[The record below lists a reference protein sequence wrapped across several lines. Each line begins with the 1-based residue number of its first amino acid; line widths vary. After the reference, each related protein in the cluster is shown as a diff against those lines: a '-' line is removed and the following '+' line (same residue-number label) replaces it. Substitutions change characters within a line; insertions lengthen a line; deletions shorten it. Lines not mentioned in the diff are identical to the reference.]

1 MGLWAQAET
10 RNSEVLAY
18 LNAENLSYEIV
29 YHDTPDEQKDAL
41 AQGAVDVISSVS
53 LPPIANSRIAAQ
65 FAPRP
70 YYFASTKGN
79 TDLVRTLDETIAR
92 VDQVDP
98 NLQDTLYDT
107 YFRVVNDAFV
117 LSDSQKSVLNGMG
130 TLRVLCAENAAPYAY
145 SMEDAPSGMLV
156 SILRDFAGKAGLDLE
171 YTFCS
176 DREST
181 REMLLSG
188 DYDVFVGVHLTS
200 GLCAQL
206 GFINSAAVIQTTL
219 AYAQSPTKSLPA
231 DERDITI
238 ALVRGLEEQI
248 STAGYKAVVL
258 CDDAEGCIQAV
269 ESGKAD
275 VAAADRA
282 SLEYYIY
289 ESGSSLVT
297 SLIPGQTQNTDIA
310 VSRACDTAL
319 LAAMNNDIY
328 SISEEDLAAYLSTG
342 NLHSDRFS
350 LAAFTR
356 RHPVQAAVIVAS
368 ATAIL
373 AAVIFI
379 LLSRSAKERSAMQA
393 LHNTQLQEA
402 LSIDRET
409 NAAKTTF
416 LSNMSHDIRT
426 PMNAVI
432 GFSSLLA
439 KEPDNSVKVRE
450 YTRKISAASNH
461 LLGLINDILDIS
473 KIESGK
479 MSLRQSVFSIDE
491 LMKSINVIIRPMAGE
506 KRQSF
511 QISMGDMPHELFV
524 GDKNR
529 LNQVLINL
537 LSNAIKY
544 TPMEGH
550 IRFAVSDL
558 GGSSSSF
565 ERIQF
570 IVSDDGYGMTQ
581 EFQKIIF
588 EPFTRAESST
598 VNKEV
603 GTGRSRH
610 HQKHHR
616 PDGRHHRRGEP
627 SGARDHLYRGP
638 HRPPGRAGD
647 GGRSPAAPG
656 GGATLG
662 ASASSWWRTT
672 RSTPMWPSSSWKR
685 WAVWSPRRKTG
696 RMPWSSLRA
705 RPPAGST
712 PSSWT
717 CGCR

>member
-41 AQGAVDVISSVS
+41 AQGAVDVIFSVS

-92 VDQVDP
+92 IDQVDP

-145 SMEDAPSGMLV
+145 SMEGAPSGMLV

-289 ESGSSLVT
+289 ESGSSRVT

-368 ATAIL
+368 APAIL

-379 LLSRSAKERSAMQA
+379 LLSRSAKERSAMQT

-402 LSIDRET
+402 LSIDREAT
-409 NAAKTTF
+409 AAKTTF
-416 LSNMSHDIRT
+416 LSNMPHDIRT
-426 PMNAVI
+426 PMIAVVGLTHLALEEDLGTI
-432 GFSSLLA
+432 RSYLDKIDASS
-439 KEPDNSVKVRE
+439 DF
-450 YTRKISAASNH
+450 
-461 LLGLINDILDIS
+461 LLGLINDVLDMS
-473 KIESGK
+473 KIESGGLTL
-479 MSLRQSVFSIDE
+479 SPEPLTRAEFADSIE
-491 LMKSINVIIRPMAGE
+491 TVIRPLMDSRRLRFECRLDDGPDCILVDWL
-506 KRQSF
+506 RF
-511 QISMGDMPHELFV
+511 NQIFL
-524 GDKNR
+524 
-529 LNQVLINL
+529 NL
-537 LSNAIKY
+537 LSNAAQY
-544 TPMEGH
+544 TPTGGQVFLVMEQRPAGAGESH
-550 IRFAVSDL
+550 LRF
-558 GGSSSSF
+558 
-565 ERIQF
+565 
-570 IVSDDGYGMTQ
+570 
-581 EFQKIIF
+581 
-588 EPFTRAESST
+588 T
-598 VNKEV
+598 V
-603 GTGRSRH
+603 
-610 HQKHHR
+610 
-616 PDGRHHRRGEP
+616 
-627 SGARDHLYRGP
+627 RD
-638 HRPPGRAGD
+638 
-647 GGRSPAAPG
+647 SG
-656 GGATLG
+656 GGFFRPFFAKEAGENFPLP
-662 ASASSWWRTT
+662 AF
-672 RSTPMWPSSSWKR
+672 
-685 WAVWSPRRKTG
+685 RKKTMGNG
-696 RMPWSSLRA
+696 RFSLDI
-705 RPPAGST
+705 P
-712 PSSWT
+712 
-717 CGCR
+717 

>member
-1 MGLWAQAET
+1 M
-10 RNSEVLAY
+10 
-18 LNAENLSYEIV
+18 
-29 YHDTPDEQKDAL
+29 
-41 AQGAVDVISSVS
+41 DVISSVS
-53 LPPIANSRIAAQ
+53 LSPIANSRIVAQ

-92 VDQVDP
+92 IDQVDP

-145 SMEDAPSGMLV
+145 SMEGAPSGMLV
-156 SILRDFAGKAGLDLE
+156 SILRNFAGKAGLDLE

-188 DYDVFVGVHLTS
+188 AYDVFVGVHLIS

-310 VSRACDTAL
+310 VSRACDAAL

-393 LHNTQLQEA
+393 LHNTQLQET

-432 GFSSLLA
+432 GFSTLLA
-439 KEPDNSVKVRE
+439 KAPDNSVKVRE

-473 KIESGK
+473 KIESGGLTL
-479 MSLRQSVFSIDE
+479 SPEPLTRAEFADSIE
-491 LMKSINVIIRPMAGE
+491 MVIRPLMDSRRLRFECRLDDGPDCILVD
-506 KRQSF
+506 RLRF
-511 QISMGDMPHELFV
+511 NQIFLY
-524 GDKNR
+524 
-529 LNQVLINL
+529 L
-537 LSNAIKY
+537 LSNAAQY
-544 TPMEGH
+544 TPT
-550 IRFAVSDL
+550 
-558 GGSSSSF
+558 GG
-565 ERIQF
+565 
-570 IVSDDGYGMTQ
+570 
-581 EFQKIIF
+581 
-588 EPFTRAESST
+588 
-598 VNKEV
+598 
-603 GTGRSRH
+603 
-610 HQKHHR
+610 
-616 PDGRHHRRGEP
+616 
-627 SGARDHLYRGP
+627 
-638 HRPPGRAGD
+638 
-647 GGRSPAAPG
+647 
-656 GGATLG
+656 
-662 ASASSWWRTT
+662 
-672 RSTPMWPSSSWKR
+672 
-685 WAVWSPRRKTG
+685 
-696 RMPWSSLRA
+696 
-705 RPPAGST
+705 
-712 PSSWT
+712 
-717 CGCR
+717 

>member
-18 LNAENLSYEIV
+18 LNAENLSCEIV
-29 YHDTPDEQKDAL
+29 YHDTADEQKDAL

-79 TDLVRTLDETIAR
+79 TDLVRTLVETIAR

-145 SMEDAPSGMLV
+145 SMEGAPSGMLV
-156 SILRDFAGKAGLDLE
+156 SILRNFAGKAGLDLE

-342 NLHSDRFS
+342 NLHSDSFS

-379 LLSRSAKERSAMQA
+379 LLSWSAKERSAMQA

-402 LSIDRET
+402 LSIDREAT
-409 NAAKTTF
+409 AAKTTF

-426 PMNAVI
+426 PMNAIVGLTHLALEEDLGTI
-432 GFSSLLA
+432 RSYLDKIDASS
-439 KEPDNSVKVRE
+439 DF
-450 YTRKISAASNH
+450 
-461 LLGLINDILDIS
+461 LLGLINDVLDMS
-473 KIESGK
+473 KIESGGLTL
-479 MSLRQSVFSIDE
+479 SPEPLTRAEFADSID
-491 LMKSINVIIRPMAGE
+491 SVIRPLMDSRRLRFECRLDDGPDCILVA
-506 KRQSF
+506 RLRF
-511 QISMGDMPHELFV
+511 NQIFL
-524 GDKNR
+524 
-529 LNQVLINL
+529 NL
-537 LSNAIKY
+537 LSNAAQY
-544 TPMEGH
+544 TPAGGQVSLVMEELPAG
-550 IRFAVSDL
+550 
-558 GGSSSSF
+558 
-565 ERIQF
+565 ERPWGQ
-570 IVSDDGYGMTQ
+570 
-581 EFQKIIF
+581 
-588 EPFTRAESST
+588 A
-598 VNKEV
+598 
-603 GTGRSRH
+603 
-610 HQKHHR
+610 
-616 PDGRHHRRGEP
+616 
-627 SGARDHLYRGP
+627 
-638 HRPPGRAGD
+638 RPPGGGQRDQHLCGQAHPGRGGLCGHHGGKRVGCPGAVRGLGPRLVRRHPHGRADAGD
-647 GGRSPAAPG
+647 ERHRSHQSHPGSRPSGR
-656 GGATLG
+656 
-662 ASASSWWRTT
+662 
-672 RSTPMWPSSSWKR
+672 
-685 WAVWSPRRKTG
+685 RRRPHHRHDSRRLCRRAEAHSG
-696 RMPWSSLRA
+696 RGDE
-705 RPPAGST
+705 RPPGQAH
-712 PSSWT
+712 
-717 CGCR
+717 

>member
-1 MGLWAQAET
+1 M
-10 RNSEVLAY
+10 
-18 LNAENLSYEIV
+18 
-29 YHDTPDEQKDAL
+29 
-41 AQGAVDVISSVS
+41 
-53 LPPIANSRIAAQ
+53 
-65 FAPRP
+65 
-70 YYFASTKGN
+70 
-79 TDLVRTLDETIAR
+79 
-92 VDQVDP
+92 
-98 NLQDTLYDT
+98 
-107 YFRVVNDAFV
+107 
-117 LSDSQKSVLNGMG
+117 
-130 TLRVLCAENAAPYAY
+130 
-145 SMEDAPSGMLV
+145 
-156 SILRDFAGKAGLDLE
+156 
-171 YTFCS
+171 
-176 DREST
+176 
-181 REMLLSG
+181 
-188 DYDVFVGVHLTS
+188 
-200 GLCAQL
+200 
-206 GFINSAAVIQTTL
+206 
-219 AYAQSPTKSLPA
+219 
-231 DERDITI
+231 
-238 ALVRGLEEQI
+238 
-248 STAGYKAVVL
+248 VL

-368 ATAIL
+368 APAIL

-393 LHNTQLQEA
+393 LHNAQLQEA
-402 LSIDRET
+402 LSIDREA

-432 GFSSLLA
+432 GFSTLLA
-439 KEPDNSVKVRE
+439 KAPDNSVKVRE
-450 YTRKISAASNH
+450 YTRKISAASSH
-461 LLGLINDILDIS
+461 LLGLINDVLDMS

-491 LMKSINVIIRPMAGE
+491 LMESINVIIRPMAGE

-544 TPMEGH
+544 TPAGGQVSPIMEERPAGERPWGQAHPPGGGQRDQHLCGQAHPGRGELCGH
-550 IRFAVSDL
+550 HGGKRVGCPGAVRGL
-558 GGSSSSF
+558 GPRLVRRHPHGRADAGDERHRSHQSHPGSRPSGRRRRPHHRHDS
-565 ERIQF
+565 RRLCR
-570 IVSDDGYGMTQ
+570 
-581 EFQKIIF
+581 
-588 EPFTRAESST
+588 RAEAHP
-598 VNKEV
+598 
-603 GTGRSRH
+603 GRG
-610 HQKHHR
+610 
-616 PDGRHHRRGEP
+616 DE
-627 SGARDHLYRGP
+627 
-638 HRPPGRAGD
+638 RPPGQAHRSAPPLRGAGGPD
-647 GGRSPAAPG
+647 RGPPGPESGPLKNCPCRDSG
-656 GGATLG
+656 GGFFRPFFAKEAGENFPLP
-662 ASASSWWRTT
+662 AF
-672 RSTPMWPSSSWKR
+672 
-685 WAVWSPRRKTG
+685 RKKTMGNG
-696 RMPWSSLRA
+696 RFSLDI
-705 RPPAGST
+705 P
-712 PSSWT
+712 
-717 CGCR
+717 

>member
-1 MGLWAQAET
+1 MGLWAQTET

-29 YHDTPDEQKDAL
+29 YHDTPDEQKVAL
-41 AQGAVDVISSVS
+41 AQGAVDAISSVS
-53 LPPIANSRIAAQ
+53 LPPIANSRIVAQ

-79 TDLVRTLDETIAR
+79 TDLIRTLDETIAR

-145 SMEDAPSGMLV
+145 SMEGAPSGMLV
-156 SILRDFAGKAGLDLE
+156 SILRNFAGKAGLDLE

-200 GLCAQL
+200 GLCTQL

-289 ESGSSLVT
+289 ESGSALVT

-393 LHNTQLQEA
+393 LHNTQLQET
-402 LSIDRET
+402 LSIDREA

-426 PMNAVI
+426 PMNAII
-432 GFSSLLA
+432 GFSTLLA
-439 KEPDNSVKVRE
+439 KVPDNSVKVRE
-450 YTRKISAASNH
+450 YTRKISAASSH

-473 KIESGK
+473 KIESGGLAL
-479 MSLRQSVFSIDE
+479 SPEPLTRAEFADSIDT
-491 LMKSINVIIRPMAGE
+491 VIRPLMDSRRLRFECRLDDGPDCILVA
-506 KRQSF
+506 RLRF
-511 QISMGDMPHELFV
+511 NQIFL
-524 GDKNR
+524 
-529 LNQVLINL
+529 NL
-537 LSNAIKY
+537 LSNAAKY
-544 TPMEGH
+544 TPAGGQVSPIMEERSAGAGESH
-550 IRFAVSDL
+550 LRF
-558 GGSSSSF
+558 
-565 ERIQF
+565 
-570 IVSDDGYGMTQ
+570 
-581 EFQKIIF
+581 
-588 EPFTRAESST
+588 T
-598 VNKEV
+598 V
-603 GTGRSRH
+603 
-610 HQKHHR
+610 
-616 PDGRHHRRGEP
+616 
-627 SGARDHLYRGP
+627 RD
-638 HRPPGRAGD
+638 
-647 GGRSPAAPG
+647 SG
-656 GGATLG
+656 GGFFRPFFAKEAGENFPLP
-662 ASASSWWRTT
+662 AF
-672 RSTPMWPSSSWKR
+672 
-685 WAVWSPRRKTG
+685 RKKTMGNG
-696 RMPWSSLRA
+696 RFSLDI
-705 RPPAGST
+705 P
-712 PSSWT
+712 
-717 CGCR
+717 

>member
-29 YHDTPDEQKDAL
+29 YHDTADEQKDAL

-53 LPPIANSRIAAQ
+53 LPPIANSRIVAQ

-145 SMEDAPSGMLV
+145 SMEGAPSGMLV
-156 SILRDFAGKAGLDLE
+156 SILRNFAGKAGQDLE

-231 DERDITI
+231 DEGDITI

-356 RHPVQAAVIVAS
+356 RHPVQAAVIVTS

-402 LSIDRET
+402 LSIDREAT
-409 NAAKTTF
+409 AAKTTF

-432 GFSSLLA
+432 GFSTLLA
-439 KEPDNSVKVRE
+439 KAPDNSVKVRE
-450 YTRKISAASNH
+450 YTRKISAASSH
-461 LLGLINDILDIS
+461 LLGLINDVLDMS
-473 KIESGK
+473 KIKSGG
-479 MSLRQSVFSIDE
+479 L
-491 LMKSINVIIRPMAGE
+491 A
-506 KRQSF
+506 
-511 QISMGDMPHELFV
+511 
-524 GDKNR
+524 
-529 LNQVLINL
+529 
-537 LSNAIKY
+537 LS
-544 TPMEGH
+544 P
-550 IRFAVSDL
+550 
-558 GGSSSSF
+558 
-565 ERIQF
+565 
-570 IVSDDGYGMTQ
+570 
-581 EFQKIIF
+581 
-588 EPFTRAESST
+588 EPLTRAEFADSIET
-598 VNKEV
+598 VI
-603 GTGRSRH
+603 RPLMDSR
-610 HQKHHR
+610 R
-616 PDGRHHRRGEP
+616 LRFECRLDDGPDCI
-627 SGARDHLYRGP
+627 LV
-638 HRPPGRAGD
+638 AGC
-647 GGRSPAAPG
+647 GS
-656 GGATLG
+656 
-662 ASASSWWRTT
+662 T
-672 RSTPMWPSSSWKR
+672 RSF
-685 WAVWSPRRKTG
+685 
-696 RMPWSSLRA
+696 
-705 RPPAGST
+705 
-712 PSSWT
+712 
-717 CGCR
+717 

>member
-1 MGLWAQAET
+1 
-10 RNSEVLAY
+10 
-18 LNAENLSYEIV
+18 
-29 YHDTPDEQKDAL
+29 
-41 AQGAVDVISSVS
+41 
-53 LPPIANSRIAAQ
+53 
-65 FAPRP
+65 
-70 YYFASTKGN
+70 
-79 TDLVRTLDETIAR
+79 
-92 VDQVDP
+92 
-98 NLQDTLYDT
+98 
-107 YFRVVNDAFV
+107 
-117 LSDSQKSVLNGMG
+117 
-130 TLRVLCAENAAPYAY
+130 
-145 SMEDAPSGMLV
+145 
-156 SILRDFAGKAGLDLE
+156 
-171 YTFCS
+171 
-176 DREST
+176 
-181 REMLLSG
+181 
-188 DYDVFVGVHLTS
+188 
-200 GLCAQL
+200 
-206 GFINSAAVIQTTL
+206 TL

-258 CDDAEGCIQAV
+258 CGDAEGCIQAV

-393 LHNTQLQEA
+393 LHNTQLQAA

-426 PMNAVI
+426 PMNAVVGLTHLALEEDLGTI
-432 GFSSLLA
+432 RSYLDKIDASS
-439 KEPDNSVKVRE
+439 DF
-450 YTRKISAASNH
+450 
-461 LLGLINDILDIS
+461 LLGLINDVLDMS

-491 LMKSINVIIRPMAGE
+491 LMESINVIIRPMAGE
-506 KRQSF
+506 KRQSSRSPWGICPTSSSWGGQKPAQPGAHQSAVQRH
-511 QISMGDMPHELFV
+511 QIHPHWRVGLPRHGGAPGGGGGEPSPLHRPGDRRGHER
-524 GDKNR
+524 G
-529 LNQVLINL
+529 L
-537 LSNAIKY
+537 L
-544 TPMEGH
+544 
-550 IRFAVSDL
+550 
-558 GGSSSSF
+558 GSSLCPLLPGAF
-565 ERIQF
+565 P
-570 IVSDDGYGMTQ
+570 TQ
-581 EFQKIIF
+581 RQ
-588 EPFTRAESST
+588 
-598 VNKEV
+598 
-603 GTGRSRH
+603 
-610 HQKHHR
+610 HQGHR
-616 PDGRHHRRGEP
+616 PGAPHRQESHRRHGRHHRRGEP
-627 SGARDHLYRGP
+627 SGARDHLYRGS

-662 ASASSWWRTT
+662 ASASPGGGQRDQHLCGQAHPG
-672 RSTPMWPSSSWKR
+672 RGGLCGHHGGKR
-685 WAVWSPRRKTG
+685 AGCPGAV
-696 RMPWSSLRA
+696 
-705 RPPAGST
+705 
-712 PSSWT
+712 
-717 CGCR
+717 

>member
-1 MGLWAQAET
+1 MPPRNSSSSSRSTATARCNHPLRPVGGLRESNLHNQDPLRVGLWAQAET
-10 RNSEVLAY
+10 RNSEVLAD

-29 YHDTPDEQKDAL
+29 YHDTPDEQKVAL

-53 LPPIANSRIAAQ
+53 LSPIANSRIAAQ

-92 VDQVDP
+92 IDQVDP

-145 SMEDAPSGMLV
+145 SMEGAPSGMLV
-156 SILRDFAGKAGLDLE
+156 SILRNFAGKAGLDLE

-188 DYDVFVGVHLTS
+188 DYDVFVGVHLIS

-368 ATAIL
+368 APAIL

-379 LLSRSAKERSAMQA
+379 LLSRSAKERSAM
-393 LHNTQLQEA
+393 
-402 LSIDRET
+402 
-409 NAAKTTF
+409 
-416 LSNMSHDIRT
+416 
-426 PMNAVI
+426 
-432 GFSSLLA
+432 
-439 KEPDNSVKVRE
+439 
-450 YTRKISAASNH
+450 
-461 LLGLINDILDIS
+461 
-473 KIESGK
+473 
-479 MSLRQSVFSIDE
+479 
-491 LMKSINVIIRPMAGE
+491 
-506 KRQSF
+506 
-511 QISMGDMPHELFV
+511 
-524 GDKNR
+524 
-529 LNQVLINL
+529 
-537 LSNAIKY
+537 
-544 TPMEGH
+544 
-550 IRFAVSDL
+550 
-558 GGSSSSF
+558 
-565 ERIQF
+565 
-570 IVSDDGYGMTQ
+570 
-581 EFQKIIF
+581 
-588 EPFTRAESST
+588 
-598 VNKEV
+598 
-603 GTGRSRH
+603 
-610 HQKHHR
+610 
-616 PDGRHHRRGEP
+616 
-627 SGARDHLYRGP
+627 
-638 HRPPGRAGD
+638 
-647 GGRSPAAPG
+647 
-656 GGATLG
+656 
-662 ASASSWWRTT
+662 
-672 RSTPMWPSSSWKR
+672 
-685 WAVWSPRRKTG
+685 
-696 RMPWSSLRA
+696 
-705 RPPAGST
+705 
-712 PSSWT
+712 
-717 CGCR
+717 